1 MLIRKINR
9 QLKNWKQSPRRK
21 PLILQGIRQVGKTY
35 SLKEFGESEYADC
48 AYFNFDENKS
58 LQALFA
64 RDKNPERLLHALS
77 VLHGKKIV
85 PENTLVIF
93 DEIQECNDALNSLKY
108 FCEKAPE
115 YHIVCAGSLLG
126 VTLSQ
131 PGSFPVGKV
140 DFLTMHPLSFR
151 EYIESAGESMLG
163 EYLDQIIAAEEIPLA
178 IFEKIT
184 DLRQNYLLC
193 GGMPEAVGCWL
204 VSKDVEETEKVLAA
218 ILLAYERDFSKHAPA
233 EIVPRI
239 QRVWNSIP
247 EQLAKENGKFVFGM
261 VKEGARAREYETAL
275 EWIVSAGL
283 AHKVERIDL
292 PQFPLN
298 AYANSRFFKLHLPD
312 VGLLRRKT
320 GVTARMLL
328 EGSPMFSLFT
338 GPLTENFVLQQLIAQ
353 DIVPYYWTSGN
364 TAEVDFIFQY
374 QELILPLEVKAAENV
389 RSKSLQV
396 YRDKYSPIVALRTSQ
411 RNLVLNGGV
420 LNIPLGLIGC
430 LPNLLKKYLN

>member
-1 MLIRKINR
+1 
-9 QLKNWKQSPRRK
+9 
-21 PLILQGIRQVGKTY
+21 
-35 SLKEFGESEYADC
+35 
-48 AYFNFDENKS
+48 
-58 LQALFA
+58 
-64 RDKNPERLLHALS
+64 
-77 VLHGKKIV
+77 
-85 PENTLVIF
+85 
-93 DEIQECNDALNSLKY
+93 
-108 FCEKAPE
+108 
-115 YHIVCAGSLLG
+115 
-126 VTLSQ
+126 
-131 PGSFPVGKV
+131 
-140 DFLTMHPLSFR
+140 
-151 EYIESAGESMLG
+151 
-163 EYLDQIIAAEEIPLA
+163 
-178 IFEKIT
+178 
-184 DLRQNYLLC
+184 
-193 GGMPEAVGCWL
+193 
-204 VSKDVEETEKVLAA
+204 
-218 ILLAYERDFSKHAPA
+218 
-233 EIVPRI
+233 
-239 QRVWNSIP
+239 
-247 EQLAKENGKFVFGM
+247 M